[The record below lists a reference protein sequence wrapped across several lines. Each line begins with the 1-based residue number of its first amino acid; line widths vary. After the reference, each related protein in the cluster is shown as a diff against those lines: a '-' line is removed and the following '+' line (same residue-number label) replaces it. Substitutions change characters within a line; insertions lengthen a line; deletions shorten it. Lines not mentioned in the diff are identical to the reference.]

1 MIMIMIM
8 IVYNDLLLLTLE
20 YICSIELK
28 SNILYKLYVQLLDSK
43 VQQMQQ
49 MRILKERLCISKC
62 GIISITELIPHSVRP
77 SKLLNSNHLL

>member
-43 VQQMQQ
+43 VQQMQ
-49 MRILKERLCISKC
+49 
-62 GIISITELIPHSVRP
+62 
-77 SKLLNSNHLL
+77 